1 MLKVNNIRPQE
12 TVPNAD
18 DYVLDEQPGYLLRIA
33 RRRHTLIFAKHMV
46 EDLTGPQFSTLAK
59 LREVGPVSQNY
70 LGRLIYY
77 DSATMKG
84 VVDRLLSRGL
94 IEIAVDPSDKRRR
107 AIMLTKKGYQVVE
120 RATVAVRKSSQEHF
134 SPLTDAER
142 KTLVRLLKK
151 II

>member
-12 TVPNAD
+12 TAPNAEN
-18 DYVLDEQPGYLLRIA
+18 YVLDEQPGYLLRIA

-77 DSATMKG
+77 D
-84 VVDRLLSRGL
+84 L
-94 IEIAVDPSDKRRR
+94 P
-107 AIMLTKKGYQVVE
+107 
-120 RATVAVRKSSQEHF
+120 
-134 SPLTDAER
+134 P
-142 KTLVRLLKK
+142 
-151 II
+151 